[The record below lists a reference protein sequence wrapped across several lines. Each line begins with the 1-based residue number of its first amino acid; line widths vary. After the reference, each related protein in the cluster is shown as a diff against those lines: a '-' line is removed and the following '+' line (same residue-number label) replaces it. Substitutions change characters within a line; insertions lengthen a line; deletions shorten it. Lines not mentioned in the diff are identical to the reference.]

1 MTHNQQKVSDAAHA
15 VAKGRERNS
24 REYASVLSDSSA
36 TMGHYD
42 SPTPLRMEAVVGRE
56 TMVSC
61 HC

>member
-1 MTHNQQKVSDAAHA
+1 MNHNQQKVSDAAYA
-15 VAKGRERNS
+15 AAKGRERNS
-24 REYASVLSDSSA
+24 RVYAVVLSGSSA
-36 TMGHYD
+36 TMGHCD